1 MRPQRS
7 LRLEKRSTRSLDTL
21 SGASGEIFYDADNGT
36 LRMYTTNAGEN
47 IKMAT
52 QEWVNGALGI
62 QGTSIQYENIQ
73 GRPTA
78 LSAFTNDQGFIAS
91 GGGDV
96 DFGSNKILYSNVYPT
111 IEALPA
117 ASDYHGMF
125 AHVHGV
131 GKAYYAHAGQWVQLA
146 DQADLDNIDVTGLG
160 VTYSIS
166 ELNGVLTLL
175 SSEGDTSTVNILTAS
190 GATMTGNLAFNNDV
204 AVTFGA
210 TGQLSI
216 KNDGTNG
223 PVINS
228 SGTLDVTPTTSLTI
242 TTADVGI
249 TTTNAL
255 VFNSQAWPQSDG
267 TNGYVLST
275 NGTGQTSW
283 TNPNSGFSVSVAAAG
298 TSDLSYDN
306 TTGVFTYTPPN
317 LSSLGFSAGVVINE
331 FSNDATLAGNS
342 IQAVPTENAVKT
354 YIDTAVSN
362 GAGAQDVYKSILSDD
377 GTAVATGLTD
387 TLTVQGGTNI
397 ATAVQ
402 SNSDVLEINLSA
414 FSIDFLSDVDTTSV
428 SPITGQVLKWDGSKW
443 APGTDATTGG
453 AGTDADTL
461 DGFDGSYYLDYNNFS
476 NLPTVATLSSFSV
489 GNELTAAGDGA
500 ISYDDTSGVFRYT
513 PPDLSTYLTS
523 YTETNDLST
532 AVTWTNVPDAN
543 ITENSVTQHQAALS
557 VTESQISDLQSYI
570 TGYTVVDTDLN
581 GISIDA
587 HSDIAIGTPTAGQV
601 LAWNAV
607 SAKFVSTTPVTGNT
621 YVDSDVDAHLN
632 ILTAGTNQILSW
644 DGSDYAWVDDATGG
658 GAGGGD
664 PDQNVY
670 VTFEGD
676 SGSTTANSVTDLFTF
691 VGGTDI
697 ETTVANDQVTIAF
710 DGTIP
715 SDISQL
721 ADSTNL
727 LGGGP
732 ERFAAITQLLVT
744 NSGSTAYLI
753 NNQYSGNN
761 PTVYAISGTTIAFE
775 LDCGG
780 HPFVIETSGGA
791 GFTTGLIH
799 VADNGTKT
807 TGASAQGKVSGI
819 LYWQI
824 PANITGNYA
833 YQCSFHGGMR
843 GTITIKDIATL

>member
-7 LRLEKRSTRSLDTL
+7 LRLEKRSTKSLDTL
-21 SGASGEIFYDADNGT
+21 SGASGEIFYDADNAT
-36 LRMYTTNAGEN
+36 LRMYTTNAGQN

-52 QEWVNGALGI
+52 QEWVNGALGV
-62 QGTSIQYENIQ
+62 QGTSIQYSNIQ

-78 LSAFTNDQGFIAS
+78 LSAFTNDAGFITSES
-91 GGGDV
+91 GGITSDDLV
-96 DFGSNKILYSNVYPT
+96 WEVYPT
-111 IEALPA
+111 LEDLPP
-117 ASDYHGMF
+117 ASENHGMF

-131 GKAYYAHAGQWVQLA
+131 GKAYYAHAGNWVQLA
-146 DQADLDNIDVTGLG
+146 DQADLDNIDLTGLG
-160 VTYSIS
+160 VTYSLS

-175 SSEGDTSTVNILTAS
+175 SSEGDSDTVNILTAS
-190 GATMTGNLAFNNDV
+190 GATMTGNLAFNDDI
-204 AVTFGA
+204 AATFGA

-216 KNDGTNG
+216 RN
-223 PVINS
+223 NS
-228 SGTLDVTPTTSLTI
+228 STGPTISSSSTLAIEPTTSLTVSSG
-242 TTADVGI
+242 DVGI
-249 TTTNAL
+249 SATGAL
-255 VFNSQAWPQSDG
+255 LLNSHEWPTDVG
-267 TNGYVLST
+267 TAGYVLTTDGVNSM
-275 NGTGQTSW
+275 SW
-283 TNPNSGFSVSVAAAG
+283 TNPTSAFSVTTAAAG
-298 TSDLSYDN
+298 TADLSYDD

-317 LSSLGFSAGVVINE
+317 LSSLGFSAGVTINE
-331 FSNDATLAGNS
+331 FSTDGTLAGNS
-342 IQAVPTENAVKT
+342 ISAVPTENAVKT
-354 YIDTAVSN
+354 YVDTAVSN

-402 SNSDVLEINLSA
+402 SNSDVLEINMSA

-476 NLPTVATLSSFSV
+476 NTPTVATLNSFSV

-513 PPDLSTYLTS
+513 PPDLSGYLTS
-523 YTETNDLST
+523 FTETNDLSS
-532 AVTWTNVPDAN
+532 AVVWTDVPDTN
-543 ITENSVTQHQAALS
+543 ITETSVTQHQAALS

-570 TGYTVVDTDLN
+570 TSYTVTDTDLN
-581 GISIDA
+581 TISIDA
-587 HSDIAIGTPTAGQV
+587 HSDVDIGTPTNGQV
-601 LAWNAV
+601 LTWNNVTSRFQPA
-607 SAKFVSTTPVTGNT
+607 TPVTGNT
-621 YVDSDVDAHLN
+621 YVDADVDAHLN
-632 ILTAGTNQILSW
+632 LGTAGTNQILSW
-644 DGSDYAWVDDATGG
+644 DGADYQWVDDATASGG
-658 GAGGGD
+658 VGGD
-664 PDQNVY
+664 PDQNVF

-676 SGSTTANSVTDLFTF
+676 SGTTTASTTTDTFTIT
-691 VGGTDI
+691 GGTDI
-697 ETTVANDQVTIAF
+697 TTAVSGDAVTVNF
-710 DGTIP
+710 SGSIP
-715 SDISQL
+715 GDISEL
-721 ADSTNL
+721 TDTTNL
-727 LGGGP
+727 LSGGP

-775 LDCGG
+775 LDCQG

-791 GFTTGLIH
+791 GYDTGLIH

-824 PANITGNYA
+824 PQATTGNYA
-833 YQCSFHGGMR
+833 YQCSFHGSMR
-843 GTITIKDIATL
+843 GTITIKDIATI

>member
-21 SGASGEIFYDADNGT
+21 SGASGEIFYDADNAT
-36 LRMYTTNAGEN
+36 LRMYTTNAGQN
-47 IKMAT
+47 IKIAT
-52 QEWVNGALGI
+52 QEWVNGELGI
-62 QGTSIQYENIQ
+62 QGTSIQYSDVQ

-78 LSAFTNDQGFIAS
+78 LSAFTNDTGFITSAS
-91 GGGDV
+91 GLITSDDLV
-96 DFGSNKILYSNVYPT
+96 WEVYPT
-111 IEALPA
+111 LADLPVA
-117 ASDYHGMF
+117 ADNHGMF
-125 AHVHGV
+125 AHVHGE
-131 GKAYYAHAGQWVQLA
+131 GKAYYAHAGAWVQLA
-146 DQADLDNIDVTGLG
+146 DQADVDNIDVSGLG
-160 VTYSIS
+160 ITYSIS

-190 GATMTGNLAFNNDV
+190 GATLTGNLNFGDDV
-204 AVTFGA
+204 SAAFGA

-216 KNDGTNG
+216 KNDGSLG
-223 PVINS
+223 PTINS
-228 SGTLDVTPTTSLTI
+228 SSTLRLTPTTSLTV

-255 VFNSQAWPQSDG
+255 VFNNQAWPQEDG
-267 TNGYVLST
+267 DSGYFLST
-275 NGTGQTSW
+275 NGAGQTAW
-283 TNPNSGFSVSVAAAG
+283 TNPKLGFSVTTAAAG
-298 TSDLSYDN
+298 TAALEYNSD
-306 TTGVFTYTPPN
+306 TGVFTYTPPN

-331 FSNDATLAGNS
+331 FSSDATLAGNS
-342 IQAVPTENAVKT
+342 IQAVPTESAVKT
-354 YIDTAVSN
+354 YVDTAVTN

-387 TLTVQGGTNI
+387 TLTIQGGTNI

-402 SNSDVLEINLSA
+402 TNSDILEINLAS

-428 SPITGQVLKWDGSKW
+428 SPVTGQVLKWDGAKW

-461 DGFDGSYYLDYNNFS
+461 DGFDGSYYLDWAN
-476 NLPTVATLSSFSV
+476 VANAPSILTLGSLSV

-500 ISYDDTSGVFRYT
+500 ISYDSASGVFRYT
-513 PPDLSTYLTS
+513 PPDLSGYLTS
-523 YTETNDLST
+523 FTETNDLST
-532 AVTWTNVPDAN
+532 AVTWVNVPNAN
-543 ITENSVTQHQAALS
+543 ITEGSVTQHQAALS

-581 GISIDA
+581 GISVGA
-587 HSDIAIGTPTAGQV
+587 HSDVDIGTPTAGQV

-607 SAKFVSTTPVTGNT
+607 SNKFVSTTPVTGNT
-621 YVDSDVDAHLN
+621 YVNADVDAHLN
-632 ILTAGTNQILSW
+632 ITAAGTNQILSW
-644 DGSDYAWVDDATGG
+644 DGADYQWVDDATGG
-658 GAGGGD
+658 GGGV
-664 PDQNVY
+664 DQNLWA
-670 VTFEGD
+670 TFEGD
-676 SGSTTANSVTDLFTF
+676 SGSVTANAVTDLFTF
-691 VGGTDI
+691 TGGTNI
-697 ETTVANDQVTIAF
+697 TTAVSGDAVTINF
-710 DGTIP
+710 SGSIP
-715 SDISQL
+715 TDVSEL

-744 NSGSTAYLI
+744 NSGTTAYLI

-775 LDCGG
+775 LDCDG

-833 YQCSFHGGMR
+833 YQCSFHGSMR

>member
-52 QEWVNGALGI
+52 QEWTNAQLGV
-62 QGTSIQYENIQ
+62 QGTSIQYSNIQ

-78 LSAFTNDQGFIAS
+78 LSAFTNDTGFITSAS
-91 GGGDV
+91 GLITSDDLV
-96 DFGSNKILYSNVYPT
+96 WEVYPT
-111 IEALPA
+111 LADLPV
-117 ASDYHGMF
+117 ASDNHGMF
-125 AHVHGV
+125 AHVHGE
-131 GKAYYAHAGQWVQLA
+131 GKAYYAHAGAWVQLA
-146 DQADLDNIDVTGLG
+146 DQADLDNIDVSGLG
-160 VTYSIS
+160 ITYSLT

-175 SSEGDTSTVNILTAS
+175 SSEGDSNTVNILTAS
-190 GATMTGNLAFNNDV
+190 GATLTGNLAFNNDI
-204 AVTFGA
+204 AATFGA

-223 PVINS
+223 PTINS
-228 SGTLDVTPTTSLTI
+228 SSTLQLTPTTSLTASS
-242 TTADVGI
+242 ADIGL
-249 TTTNAL
+249 TSTNAL
-255 VFNSQAWPQSDG
+255 VFNSQAWPQADG
-267 TNGYVLST
+267 DSGYVLST
-275 NGTGQTSW
+275 NGAGQTSW
-283 TNPNSGFSVSVAAAG
+283 TNPKLGFSVTTAAEG
-298 TSDLSYDN
+298 TASLAYDDS
-306 TTGVFTYTPPN
+306 TGVFTYTPPN

-331 FSNDATLAGNS
+331 FSNDGTLAGNS

-354 YIDTAVSN
+354 YVDTSVSN

-377 GTAVATGLTD
+377 GTAIAAGLTD

-402 SNSDVLEINLSA
+402 SNSDVLEINLVS
-414 FSIDFLSDVDTTSV
+414 FGIDFLSDVDTTSS

-453 AGTDADTL
+453 SGTDADTL

-476 NLPTVATLSSFSV
+476 NVPTVLTLGSLSV

-500 ISYDDTSGVFRYT
+500 ISYDSASGVFRYT
-513 PPDLSTYLTS
+513 PPDLSGYLTS
-523 YTETNDLST
+523 FTETNDLST
-532 AVTWTNVPDAN
+532 AVTWANVPNAN
-543 ITENSVTQHQAALS
+543 ITEGSVTQHQAALS

-570 TGYTVVDTDLN
+570 TSYTVTGTDLN
-581 GISIDA
+581 TISIDA
-587 HSDIAIGTPTAGQV
+587 HSDVDIGTPTAGQV
-601 LAWNAV
+601 LSWNAV
-607 SAKFVSTTPVTGNT
+607 SSKFTSTTPVTGNT

-632 ILTAGTNQILSW
+632 LGTAGTGQILSW
-644 DGSDYAWVDDATGG
+644 DGADYQWVDDATGG
-658 GAGGGD
+658 GDVGGD
-664 PDQNVY
+664 PDQNLWA
-670 VTFEGD
+670 TITGD
-676 SGSTTANSVTDLFTF
+676 SGTTTANSTTDTLTIS
-691 VGGTDI
+691 GGTDI
-697 ETTVANDQVTIAF
+697 TTAVSGDAITVNF
-710 DGTIP
+710 SGSIP
-715 SDISQL
+715 ADISEL
-721 ADSTNL
+721 TDTTSL
-727 LGGGP
+727 LSGGAVETYP
-732 ERFAAITQLLVT
+732 AITQLLVT

-753 NNQYSGNN
+753 NNQYTGNN

-775 LDCGG
+775 LNCTG

-791 GFTTGLIH
+791 GYDTGLIH
-799 VADNGTKT
+799 IADNGTKT

-824 PANITGNYA
+824 PQATTGNYA

-843 GTITIKDIATL
+843 GTITIKDIATI